1 MMLLFGLF
9 AMIIG
14 WLQSK
19 HRSDDFKLILREQ
32 SIHWVTSFLVVGGAF
47 LIHQSGRIAEEDAG
61 LIILLILSLSTIL
74 DGLRVGWRFS
84 LVGLFLGVAAVV
96 SVYTRALSLG
106 GVGHRRFY
114 RAVDNPVGV
123 LAGEKSSSMTDTDRY
138 AVFGHPIK
146 HSKSPRIHGLFAEQT
161 GQSINTHAVDV
172 PAEQFSDAVT
182 NFSPKAAKA

>member
-1 MMLLFGLF
+1 MSEDILITEKRRFHIEEAILVLLLILSLVGIGIMDFSPSDGYGYWLILVFVFGLF

-19 HRSDDFKLILREQ
+19 HRSDDFKIILREQ
-32 SIHWVTSFLVVGGAF
+32 SIHWTTSLLVVGGAF

-96 SVYTRALSLG
+96 SVYTPYFLWVEMAIAILI
-106 GVGHRRFY
+106 
-114 RAVDNPVGV
+114 V
-123 LAGEKSSSMTDTDRY
+123 LATISWEFWMEKR
-138 AVFGHPIK
+138 A
-146 HSKSPRIHGLFAEQT
+146 
-161 GQSINTHAVDV
+161 QS
-172 PAEQFSDAVT
+172 
-182 NFSPKAAKA
+182 

>member
-1 MMLLFGLF
+1 MLEENLIAEKRRFHIEEAILVLLLILSLVGIGIMDFSPADGYGYWLILVFVFCLF

-19 HRSDDFKLILREQ
+19 HRSDDFKIILREQ
-32 SIHWVTSFLVVGGAF
+32 SMHWATSLLVVGGAF

-96 SVYTRALSLG
+96 SVYTPHFLWIELG
-106 GVGHRRFY
+106 IAIFIVMATILWELWMERK
-114 RAVDNPVGV
+114 A
-123 LAGEKSSSMTDTDRY
+123 
-138 AVFGHPIK
+138 
-146 HSKSPRIHGLFAEQT
+146 
-161 GQSINTHAVDV
+161 QS
-172 PAEQFSDAVT
+172 
-182 NFSPKAAKA
+182 